1 MSVTSGEQLV
11 EKYLAA
17 YKAYDLAAMDAC
29 TDPEFTFSDPA
40 FPSLNCKY
48 EPRSSWPIGHP
59 NFVSVAKQAK
69 GMFSMFVN
77 NREKN
82 KMELEYK
89 DIKKGIND
97 LTVCIH
103 PIYLLPLLT
112 HRQYTATY
120 TVRYIFTG
128 RPVTNVIQSTFTI
141 SPTSNLLLS
150 QVDAFPFYTW
160 AKQALGLPGL
170 LLGWTGYL
178 QSQVQHNA
186 GQSLEK
192 YMKKAEATSS

>member
-40 FPSLNCKY
+40 FPSLN
-48 EPRSSWPIGHP
+48 S
-59 NFVSVAKQAK
+59 KQAK

-97 LTVCIH
+97 LT
-103 PIYLLPLLT
+103 
-112 HRQYTATY
+112 YTATY

>member
-97 LTVCIH
+97 LT
-103 PIYLLPLLT
+103 
-112 HRQYTATY
+112 YTATY

>member
-40 FPSLNCKY
+40 FPSLN
-48 EPRSSWPIGHP
+48 S
-59 NFVSVAKQAK
+59 KQAK

-97 LTVCIH
+97 LT
-103 PIYLLPLLT
+103 
-112 HRQYTATY
+112 YTATY

-128 RPVTNVIQSTFTI
+128 RPVTNVIQSTRWVYLVCYSAGRVIYSLRCSTTLVKVL
-141 SPTSNLLLS
+141 TS
-150 QVDAFPFYTW
+150 T
-160 AKQALGLPGL
+160 
-170 LLGWTGYL
+170 
-178 QSQVQHNA
+178 
-186 GQSLEK
+186 
-192 YMKKAEATSS
+192 